1 MISRRKQNRVDSRP
15 MKQKLIPIMVR
26 IRPSAKELLLKA
38 AKDQRRSQASIV
50 ESLIVSG
57 LSTQYSSTVQRL
69 ESMLKKDL

>member
-57 LSTQYSSTVQRL
+57 LSPQYSSTVQRL